1 VLNCPKLDVV
11 NALSSLEESYVDRD
25 LTVLKAKGGGGEWL
39 YQFRKFKVHCAYA
52 PEISD
57 FPFDLQ
63 SIKVRS
69 HAKCDVNETLTPLAG
84 GSTEYWEGP
93 DSTTPI
99 ARRLRL
105 LCF

>member
-1 VLNCPKLDVV
+1 M
-11 NALSSLEESYVDRD
+11 VDRD
-25 LTVLKAKGGGGEWL
+25 LTVLKAKGGGGAWL

-69 HAKCDVNETLTPLAG
+69 HAKCDVKEAITPLAG
-84 GSTEYWEGP
+84 GGQHRILGRFFFRGP
-93 DSTTPI
+93 SFNHTHREAPSAFVFLTLLHITPLI
-99 ARRLRL
+99 QA
-105 LCF
+105 